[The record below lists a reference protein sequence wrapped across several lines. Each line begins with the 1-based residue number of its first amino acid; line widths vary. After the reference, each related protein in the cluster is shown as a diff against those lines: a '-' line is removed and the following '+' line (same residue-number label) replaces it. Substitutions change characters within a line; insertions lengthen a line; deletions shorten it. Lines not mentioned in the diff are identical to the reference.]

1 MVAAGGGFARRLL
14 EFAGRDWE
22 RPVLL
27 VLYGY
32 IVAVIFIEVVRRF
45 VFSYSS
51 VWGEETA
58 RYAFA
63 YLVWIGA
70 AAAVRERAHIRIGVI
85 FQFVSPRVKAFLH
98 LLGEVLT
105 FAFGAMALY
114 YSLESVLTSIKFES
128 LTSRVAHKPRMVY
141 RRRAAGIFSYF
152 AALVHIGTP
161 KPSSTTMN
169 NNGAAISQPHSTAA
183 SGRPNIALYQ
193 PSENIGRP
201 VKGARSGAQIGN
213 VAGDGCG
220 QAQLFFK
227 KKSQLGTA
235 AVNHARFMRN
245 PLVSDSNLMEVKT
258 DSSE

>member
-85 FQFVSPRVKAFLH
+85 FQFVSPRKAFLY
-98 LLGEVLT
+98 LLGEVLI
-105 FAFGAMALY
+105 
-114 YSLESVLTSIKFES
+114 SL
-128 LTSRVAHKPRMVY
+128 
-141 RRRAAGIFSYF
+141 
-152 AALVHIGTP
+152 
-161 KPSSTTMN
+161 
-169 NNGAAISQPHSTAA
+169 
-183 SGRPNIALYQ
+183 SGRWRYTIRWN
-193 PSENIGRP
+193 
-201 VKGARSGAQIGN
+201 
-213 VAGDGCG
+213 
-220 QAQLFFK
+220 
-227 KKSQLGTA
+227 
-235 AVNHARFMRN
+235 RF
-245 PLVSDSNLMEVKT
+245 
-258 DSSE
+258 